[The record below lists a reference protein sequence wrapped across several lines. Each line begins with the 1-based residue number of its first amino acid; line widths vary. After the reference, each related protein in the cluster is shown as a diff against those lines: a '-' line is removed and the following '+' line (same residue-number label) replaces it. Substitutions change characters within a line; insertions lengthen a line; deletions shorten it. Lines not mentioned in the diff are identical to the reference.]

1 MAHPNSHSV
10 AQSHSHSVENEE
22 HLRELQELRTPRAGR
37 RLARWVTGIGIALFL
52 CLFLPW
58 QQNISGSGTT
68 TALRPEDRPQT
79 IQTVIAGRIER
90 WAHQEGDRVRRGD
103 TILVLSEVKDEYF
116 DPQLIARLQEQ
127 VTAKDAAIAAY
138 RTKVAAL
145 NGQVVALTQGRG
157 LSVEKAQNKL
167 RQARLKVRADSAD
180 ILAAQLDTRVAA
192 QQLARLEALYA
203 KGLFPLTELEKRR
216 LKEQETESKL
226 ISGQSKLL
234 VSRNEQLNARIEISS
249 IGADYADKLAK
260 AASDRSSAESALA
273 DAESERSKLVN
284 KLASVRVRQ
293 QNYVLRAPQD
303 GIVVRALRVGV
314 GETIKEGESVA
325 TIMPTG
331 ANLIATVFIRPV
343 DLPLVKPGTPVRLE
357 FDGWPALQF
366 SGWPGASIGTF
377 GGRVRVVDFV
387 ADAATGKYRLLVVP
401 DSADNPWPPQL
412 RPGSGVNG
420 WAMLKT
426 VPVWYELWRQI
437 NAFPADLPADAK
449 SPGGKTS
456 AEGGKDGKK

>member
-1 MAHPNSHSV
+1 MASSSST
-10 AQSHSHSVENEE
+10 QSTAEE

-37 RLARWVTGIGIALFL
+37 RLARWVAGIGLALFG

-90 WAHQEGDRVRRGD
+90 WNHQEGDRVRRGD

-116 DPQLIARLQEQ
+116 DPQIIARLQEQ
-127 VTAKDAAIAAY
+127 VAAKDAAIEAY
-138 RTKVAAL
+138 GEKVTAL
-145 NGQVVALTQGRG
+145 TGQMAALTQGRG
-157 LSVEKAQNKL
+157 LSVEKALNKL
-167 RQARLKVRADSAD
+167 KQARLKVRADSAD
-180 ILAAQLDTRVAA
+180 ILAATLETRVAN
-192 QQLARLEALYA
+192 QQLERLEGLYA

-216 LKEQETESKL
+216 LKEQETASKL
-226 ISGQSKLL
+226 IAGQSKLL
-234 VSRNEQLNARIEISS
+234 VSRNELLNARIEISS
-249 IGADYADKLAK
+249 IGAEYADKLAK

-273 DAESERSKLVN
+273 DAQSERSKLAN

-331 ANLIATVFIRPV
+331 ASLIATVFIRPV
-343 DLPLVKPGTPVRLE
+343 DLPLVRFGTPVRLE

-387 ADAATGKYRLLVVP
+387 ADAATGRYRLLVVP
-401 DSADNPWPPQL
+401 DSADNPWPTQL

-420 WAMLKT
+420 WAMLRT

-437 NAFPADLPADAK
+437 NAFPPDLPADAK
-449 SPGGKTS
+449 NPS
-456 AEGGKDGKK
+456 AKADAKGGKDAK

>member
-1 MAHPNSHSV
+1 MAIITQT
-10 AQSHSHSVENEE
+10 AAEE

-90 WAHQEGDRVRRGD
+90 WRHQEGDRVRRGD

-116 DPQLIARLQEQ
+116 DPQIITRLREQ
-127 VTAKDAAIAAY
+127 VAAKEAAIVAY
-138 RTKVAAL
+138 KTKVE
-145 NGQVVALTQGRG
+145 ALTQQIAALTDGRG
-157 LSVEKAQNKL
+157 LSIQKAYNKIK
-167 RQARLKVRADSAD
+167 QSRLKVQSDSAD
-180 ILAAQLDTRVAA
+180 VLAATLERRVAD

-216 LKEQETESKL
+216 LKRQETESKL

-234 VSRNEQLNARIEISS
+234 VSRNELLNSRIEISS
-249 IGADYADKLAK
+249 LGAEYADKLAK
-260 AASDRSSAESALA
+260 AESDRSSAQSALA
-273 DAESERSKLVN
+273 DGNSELSKLIN
-284 KLASVRVRQ
+284 KLASVQVRQ
-293 QNYVLRAPQD
+293 GNYILRAPQD

-331 ANLIATVFIRPV
+331 SPLIATVFVRPV
-343 DLPLVKPGTPVRLE
+343 DLPLVRPGTPVRLE

-377 GGRVRVVDFV
+377 GGRVQVVDYV
-387 ADAATGKYRLLVVP
+387 ADAATGKYRMLVVP
-401 DSADNPWPPQL
+401 DSTDNPWPPQL

-437 NAFPADLPADAK
+437 NAFPADLPDAAA
-449 SPGGKTS
+449 GGKGGTKTTT
-456 AEGGKDGKK
+456 EGGKDAKK

>member
-1 MAHPNSHSV
+1 MASQTQT
-10 AQSHSHSVENEE
+10 AAEE
-22 HLRELQELRTPRAGR
+22 HLRELQELRTPRSGR
-37 RLARWVTGIGIALFL
+37 RLARWVGGTGVGLFL

-58 QQNISGSGTT
+58 QQNINGSGTT

-103 TILVLSEVKDEYF
+103 TILTLSEVKDEYF
-116 DPQLIARLQEQ
+116 DPQIIDRLTEQ
-127 VTAKDAAIAAY
+127 VVAKEASLAAY
-138 RTKVAAL
+138 RAKIDAL
-145 NGQVVALTQGRG
+145 GQQLVALADGQQ
-157 LSVEKAQNKL
+157 LSVQKAQNKL
-167 RQARLKVRADSAD
+167 RQARLKIKSDSAD
-180 ILAAQLDTRVAA
+180 VLAARLDQRVAG

-226 ISGQSKLL
+226 ISGQTKLL
-234 VSRNEQLNARIEISS
+234 VTRNELLNARIEISS
-249 IGADYADKLAK
+249 LTAEYADKLAK
-260 AASDRSSAESALA
+260 AESDRSSARSALA
-273 DAESERSKLVN
+273 DAQSERSKLAN

-331 ANLIATVFIRPV
+331 AALIATVFIRAV
-343 DLPLVKPGTPVRLE
+343 DLPLVQPGTPVRLE

-377 GGRVRVVDFV
+377 GGRVEVVDYV
-387 ADAATGKYRLLVVP
+387 ADAATGRYRLLVVP
-401 DSADNPWPPQL
+401 DSADNPWPVQL

-420 WAMLKT
+420 WAMLRT
-426 VPVWYELWRQI
+426 VPIWYELWRQI
-437 NAFPADLPADAK
+437 NAFPADLPAAGKDAGKDAK
-449 SPGGKTS
+449 
-456 AEGGKDGKK
+456 GGKDAK